1 MITEEYI
8 HEILVE
14 MSGYLLSVQRSIAT
28 AYYGQRTGQLVS
40 ALSGT
45 AMIKDRQMHIQYPMH
60 IRFLDLKRTPGGNKK
75 KVYEPIYNKYVYGY
89 IYIGVYR
96 ALMAGITGEI
106 RRQIT
111 QVFPYDTEYL
121 K

>member
-1 MITEEYI
+1 MMTEKYI
-8 HEILVE
+8 HEILAE
-14 MSGYLLSVQRSIAT
+14 KSGYLLNVQHSIAT

-40 ALSGT
+40 ALSRT
-45 AMIKDRQMHIQYPMH
+45 AMISDRQMHIQYPMH
-60 IRFLDLKRTPGGNKK
+60 IRFLDLKRTPGGKKK

-106 RRQIT
+106 RRQIS

>member
-1 MITEEYI
+1 MMTEKYI
-8 HEILVE
+8 REILVE
-14 MSGYLLSVQRSIAT
+14 KSGYLLSVQRSIAA

-40 ALSGT
+40 ALSR
-45 AMIKDRQMHIQYPMH
+45 AAFVSSKQMHIQYPMH
-60 IRFLDLKRTPGGNKK
+60 IRFLDLKRTPGGKKK

-106 RRQIT
+106 RRQIS

>member
-1 MITEEYI
+1 MMTEKYI

-14 MSGYLLSVQRSIAT
+14 KSQRLLNVQRSIAT
-28 AYYGQRTGQLVS
+28 AYYGQRTGQLL
-40 ALSGT
+40 LSLSKPAAVGN
-45 AMIKDRQMHIQYPMH
+45 RQIHIQYPLH
-60 IRFLDLKRTPGGNKK
+60 IRFLDLKRTSWGKRK

-106 RRQIT
+106 RRQIS
-111 QVFPYDTEYL
+111 QVFPYNTEYL
-121 K
+121 E

>member
-1 MITEEYI
+1 MMAEKYI

-14 MSGYLLSVQRSIAT
+14 KSQRLLNVQLSIAT
-28 AYYGQRTGQLVS
+28 AYYGQRTGRLV
-40 ALSGT
+40 ATLSRAAAVST
-45 AMIKDRQMHIQYPMH
+45 RQMHIQYPLH
-60 IRFLDLKRTPGGNKK
+60 IRFLDLKRTAGGKRK
-75 KVYEPIYNKYVYGY
+75 KVHEPIYNKYVYGY

-121 K
+121 E

>member
-1 MITEEYI
+1 MITETYI
-8 HEILVE
+8 HEILAE
-14 MSGYLLSVQRSIAT
+14 KSGYLLNVQHSIAT
-28 AYYGQRTGQLVS
+28 AYYGQRTGQLAS
-40 ALSGT
+40 ALSKP
-45 AMIKDRQMHIQYPMH
+45 AVVNSRQIHIQYPLH
-60 IRFLDLKRTPGGNKK
+60 IRFLDLKRTPGGRRK